1 MFPGC
6 VQSSTL
12 ILGVALKPHNCRW
25 WTAILIS
32 YPWKGHF
39 AIDSD
44 MCEALCSHKIAAQ
57 QISIAPSGQLSYPWH
72 CRNGHSI
79 FSGNYPL
86 LGIQYFWAT
95 ILSLALPKWASD
107 IFRQLSYPW
116 HCQNGVS
123 IICKCLSHHPEERPL
138 FKCRNYKNIPGSF
151 LNTAMHRSGGVV
163 VDGAM
168 QWLI

>member
-1 MFPGC
+1 MDKLLFPIC

-72 CRNGHSI
+72 CRNGHPI
-79 FSGNYPL
+79 FSGNYPI
-86 LGIQYFWAT
+86 LGIARNGRMVFQYFA
-95 ILSLALPKWASD
+95 IAC
-107 IFRQLSYPW
+107 
-116 HCQNGVS
+116 H
-123 IICKCLSHHPEERPL
+123 IIQKNPPIRCKLLKDFTEVFSVHFWMLQC
-138 FKCRNYKNIPGSF
+138 
-151 LNTAMHRSGGVV
+151 TAVAKSWWME
-163 VDGAM
+163 